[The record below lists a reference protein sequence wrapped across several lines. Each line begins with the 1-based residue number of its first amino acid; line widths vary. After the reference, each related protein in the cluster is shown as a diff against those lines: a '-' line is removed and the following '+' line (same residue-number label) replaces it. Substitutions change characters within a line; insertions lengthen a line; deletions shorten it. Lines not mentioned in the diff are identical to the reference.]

1 MKKLLALA
9 SFIGIAL
16 TLAACAGGSADTTA
30 PVLTGVEDVTI
41 FVGESFDPR
50 AGVQAI
56 DDKDGDISSEIRI
69 NGTFNT
75 EVQGSYF
82 LRYISEDAAGNRT
95 EATRYVNVIIDPSL
109 LGDAL
114 VPNGDFSLGWA
125 VWNTTTGLENGNAT
139 YTVVDGELKV
149 AISSVATARWEPRLE
164 NNGIPFEQGQ
174 IYKVSFEAR
183 ADAPRAIQVQV
194 GELLPSAPW
203 FREFMGAVVFDL
215 TTEMQTFVFYLEME
229 LDDND
234 NGSLLFEM
242 GTVPGAA
249 GTANLITNVYLDN
262 VEMTKV
268 DALVDTIPPVI
279 SGIADTTIGLGE
291 EFDPLAGVSVTDNVD
306 GLIESSNVT
315 VSGELDVDT
324 LGEYTLT
331 YRVSDAAGNEAV
343 VIRVVSVVID
353 DPYADYIFQDTEE
366 LVDGNFT
373 TTTTVPAE
381 VQDTEENGYADI
393 TDSGFWYSYIA
404 DWDGAAATFSVVEGA
419 MNIDITAVGGA
430 DWSVMLKQKGLSL
443 VPGTVYQLSFTASA
457 SAARDITA
465 RVTND
470 YGRTFNITST
480 PQTYRFSF
488 LYEGGEL
495 SNQLVIFLV
504 GNTENYAAGTVIID
518 NVVFSAE
525 DK

>member
-1 MKKLLALA
+1 
-9 SFIGIAL
+9 
-16 TLAACAGGSADTTA
+16 
-30 PVLTGVEDVTI
+30 V
-41 FVGESFDPR
+41 
-50 AGVQAI
+50 
-56 DDKDGDISSEIRI
+56 
-69 NGTFNT
+69 
-75 EVQGSYF
+75 
-82 LRYISEDAAGNRT
+82 
-95 EATRYVNVIIDPSL
+95 
-109 LGDAL
+109 
-114 VPNGDFSLGWA
+114 
-125 VWNTTTGLENGNAT
+125 
-139 YTVVDGELKV
+139 
-149 AISSVATARWEPRLE
+149 
-164 NNGIPFEQGQ
+164 
-174 IYKVSFEAR
+174 
-183 ADAPRAIQVQV
+183 
-194 GELLPSAPW
+194 
-203 FREFMGAVVFDL
+203 
-215 TTEMQTFVFYLEME
+215 
-229 LDDND
+229 
-234 NGSLLFEM
+234 
-242 GTVPGAA
+242 
-249 GTANLITNVYLDN
+249 
-262 VEMTKV
+262 
-268 DALVDTIPPVI
+268 
-279 SGIADTTIGLGE
+279 
-291 EFDPLAGVSVTDNVD
+291 
-306 GLIESSNVT
+306 
-315 VSGELDVDT
+315 DVDT

-457 SAARDITA
+457 SAARDIIA

-495 SNQLVIFLV
+495 SDQLVIFLVGNTENYAAGTVIIDNVVFSEGTNPLDLIFQDTEELVDGNFTTTTTVPAEVQDTEENGYADITDSGFWYSYIADWDGAAATFSVVEGAMNIDITAVGGADWSVMLKQKGLSLVPGTVYQLSFTASASAARDIIARVTNDYGRTFNITSTPQTYRFSFLYEGGELSDQLVIFLV